1 MKVGGYILFSDNQ
14 FAKDGV
20 SIRITGIKDYLSSPY
35 SPTIELSSSISGS
48 SVVSDLSKIDKT
60 EVVIDDT
67 KKDIMQYTKRRFR
80 DAKETISMLND
91 SLLNFSQSV
100 SPITVQ
106 TMAMLVCDESLLFRF
121 VESKSKLSPI
131 EFLITYDNTT
141 KQLHCPHGYLQHM
154 TLGISTISS
163 THADGEYKVWEVAE
177 YLSPVLDDDSKK
189 YYLYAKVS
197 RTDTNAKGEFTLS
210 ETAIDMD
217 AVDGYYYLLVGILNS
232 AYEDERSYVNLYG
245 FTEILPSRITT
256 DKVVSADGKS
266 WLDLNTGAMKLGDKL
281 HYVDDTLYLD
291 FLFTEGANI
300 GGWVFRNGR
309 LESQDGRIYLDGQN
323 GKVRLQGTLQLSTAY
338 KGVITDANVFYLPP
352 LDANTTK
359 TLSLTYDKTD
369 IGKVIRFFNSS
380 NADGGRYMIKMCNWV
395 QTYDQGYTQTI
406 IGSTYYA
413 LIDPQE
419 TIEITCFERTGST
432 EEKLSAEWTLTGRF
446 GVDQFKQEYAK
457 GRFPRLLALGYI
469 HFSQDLGSND
479 VILTGTFHDGR
490 SINNILTV
498 SYLREGNVK
507 VEFDAKNIPAG
518 YKVIVS
524 PRGFIN
530 DGGYPKAA
538 YAAAVDLQE
547 TSFILSLEADYPYRC
562 GFDFMI
568 LAPY

>member
-1 MKVGGYILFSDNQ
+1 
-14 FAKDGV
+14 
-20 SIRITGIKDYLSSPY
+20 
-35 SPTIELSSSISGS
+35 
-48 SVVSDLSKIDKT
+48 
-60 EVVIDDT
+60 
-67 KKDIMQYTKRRFR
+67 
-80 DAKETISMLND
+80 MLND

-106 TMAMLVCDESLLFRF
+106 TMAMLVGDESLQFRF

-163 THADGEYKVWEVAE
+163 THADSEYKVWEVAE

-197 RTDTNAKGEFTLS
+197 RTDTNAKGEFTIS

-232 AYEDERSYVNLYG
+232 AYDDERSYVNLYG

-256 DKVVSADGKS
+256 DKVISADGKS
-266 WLDLNTGAMKLGDKL
+266 WLDLNTGAMKLGDKF

-369 IGKVIRFFNSS
+369 IGKVIRFS
-380 NADGGRYMIKMCNWV
+380 IV
-395 QTYDQGYTQTI
+395 QMQV
-406 IGSTYYA
+406 
-413 LIDPQE
+413 E
-419 TIEITCFERTGST
+419 
-432 EEKLSAEWTLTGRF
+432 
-446 GVDQFKQEYAK
+446 V
-457 GRFPRLLALGYI
+457 
-469 HFSQDLGSND
+469 
-479 VILTGTFHDGR
+479 VI
-490 SINNILTV
+490 
-498 SYLREGNVK
+498 
-507 VEFDAKNIPAG
+507 
-518 YKVIVS
+518 
-524 PRGFIN
+524 
-530 DGGYPKAA
+530 
-538 YAAAVDLQE
+538 
-547 TSFILSLEADYPYRC
+547 
-562 GFDFMI
+562 
-568 LAPY
+568 